1 LAPHL
6 CFAGEGKD
14 GFELLTLDLSARQA
28 SMAGVATPFSVDADV
43 FSRNPA
49 ALGLVRSPEASLSEA
64 QLPLSVTLESA
75 AYVHPGAKGAL
86 GFRASFLNVGGLT
99 GYDSGGAPTGEV
111 KAQDMAA
118 AVGYGLRF
126 ANGGVVGAAFKQ
138 VRETIGSDGASVY
151 ALDAG
156 WIQPMGR
163 WPLCWELAARNLGG
177 KGKFVDQETSLPRSY
192 DAGLAYRGWRGLF
205 DASVELRRG
214 SDGTTTA
221 AAGAETWLHRSLA
234 LRAGY
239 DSTKGMG
246 RGVALG
252 LGFRIG
258 GLRLDY
264 SFLPQGQGFEPVHR
278 FGLSFRFSSPGDRA
292 YQEGLA
298 LSREGRHAE
307 AIYKFKEALDDD
319 PNLLGAVRALRDSV
333 DALQK
338 QMGQNR

>member
-1 LAPHL
+1 
-6 CFAGEGKD
+6 
-14 GFELLTLDLSARQA
+14 
-28 SMAGVATPFSVDADV
+28 MAGVATPFSVDADV

-49 ALGLVRSPEASLSEA
+49 ALGLVRSPEASASEA
-64 QLPLSVTLESA
+64 QLPLNVALESA
-75 AYVHPGAKGAL
+75 AYVHPQDKGAL
-86 GFRASFLNVGGLT
+86 GFRAAFLNVGGMA
-99 GYDSGGAPTGEV
+99 GYDSSDTPTGDV
-111 KAQDMAA
+111 KAQDMEAA
-118 AVGYGLRF
+118 LGYGRRLSGGGAVG
-126 ANGGVVGAAFKQ
+126 ATIKQ
-138 VRETIGSDGASVY
+138 ERETIGPNSASVY
-151 ALDAG
+151 AVDAG
-156 WIQPMGR
+156 WIQPIKQ
-163 WPLCWELAARNLGG
+163 WPLCWELAVRNVGG
-177 KGKFVDQETSLPRSY
+177 KGKFVDEGTPLPLSY

-221 AAGAETWLHRSLA
+221 AAGAETWLYRSLA

-239 DSTKGMG
+239 DTTKGMG
-246 RGVALG
+246 QGFSVG
-252 LGFRIG
+252 FGFRIG

-278 FGLSFRFSSPGDRA
+278 FGLSFRFSSPGDKA

-298 LSREGRHAE
+298 LSHEGRHAE